1 MEIIK
6 EETEMTPAEK
16 YYKNHLKNVSTYQKK
31 YPEKMRANNR
41 REYSNLKEKNEEKYK
56 AMLANK
62 KQYYIDHIKPKKL
75 AAKALLTVEETSSE
89 ELSELTVCED
99 SNYGISIH
107 EIMQDQY
114 I

>member
-6 EETEMTPAEK
+6 EETPAEK

-56 AMLANK
+56 AMLAQK
-62 KQYYIDHIKPKKL
+62 RQYYIDHIKPKKL
-75 AAKALLTVEETSSE
+75 AAKALASVQETSSSE
-89 ELSELTVCED
+89 ELSEFTVSENPIC
-99 SNYGISIH
+99 GITID
-107 EIMQDQY
+107 EIMKDQY